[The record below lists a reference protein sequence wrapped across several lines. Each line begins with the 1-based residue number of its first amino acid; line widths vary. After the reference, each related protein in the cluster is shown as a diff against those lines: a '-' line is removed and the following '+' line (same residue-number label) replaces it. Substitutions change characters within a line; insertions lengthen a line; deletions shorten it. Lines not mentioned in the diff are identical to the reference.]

1 VSVGIQLAVFLG
13 HGLPNL
19 SEKYYDLSGSAT
31 HLAVVLVSVTRC
43 PGGASSQ
50 QVLFALLS
58 VVWMVRLGTFLYL
71 RILRDGRDPR
81 FDEMKKVPLRFL
93 GAWMLQAL
101 WVVLVQMPIILI
113 SSVEDTTPAW
123 ALVLNALLLLV
134 WIGAFVIEAIAD
146 VQKYEFRQTKENK
159 DTFITSG
166 LWGLARHPN
175 YFGEISMWCA
185 AAAAAS
191 VAGLATANGTLLF
204 SWLSPLFTSVLLL
217 KVSGV
222 PMVVAAGEKKW
233 GTDPAYRAYMA
244 NTSFLVPWPK
254 PTTATASPYPLV

>member
-1 VSVGIQLAVFLG
+1 MQRLG
-13 HGLPNL
+13 RSRSPWSRRRRRGQ
-19 SEKYYDLSGSAT
+19 EKYYDLSGSAT

-113 SSVEDTTPAW
+113 SRCRLSDCVRPPRPWLLRRRGSRCAPAQCR
-123 ALVLNALLLLV
+123 
-134 WIGAFVIEAIAD
+134 GHD
-146 VQKYEFRQTKENK
+146 
-159 DTFITSG
+159 
-166 LWGLARHPN
+166 ARV
-175 YFGEISMWCA
+175 GTRTERA
-185 AAAAAS
+185 AAARVDRRLRHRS
-191 VAGLATANGTLLF
+191 HRRR
-204 SWLSPLFTSVLLL
+204 P
-217 KVSGV
+217 KVRG
-222 PMVVAAGEKKW
+222 
-233 GTDPAYRAYMA
+233 
-244 NTSFLVPWPK
+244 
-254 PTTATASPYPLV
+254 TASWIDLGNHLAIALTRAANLSCAPSAFVAVPADEGEQGQVHHERFVGARAPSQLLWGGTCQSHL